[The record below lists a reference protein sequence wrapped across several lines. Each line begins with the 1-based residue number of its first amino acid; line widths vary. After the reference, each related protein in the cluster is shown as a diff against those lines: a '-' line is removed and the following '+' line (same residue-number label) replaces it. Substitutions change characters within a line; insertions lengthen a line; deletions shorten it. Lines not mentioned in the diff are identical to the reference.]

1 MSYRIGL
8 KRVYQSVEEEDGA
21 RVLVDRLWPRGRRR
35 EALALDDWY
44 RDASPSPAL
53 HRQYRQGEISEG
65 VFAVRYRGE
74 LRDHPELLVPLM
86 RLARRGSLTLLTGER
101 DIEASPP
108 ADPARLAALRA
119 ARGGTPPISNPPRRP
134 ASPMSFGMIR
144 NSDQIPRRRSLGNAC
159 FSVGVAP

>member
-1 MSYRIGL
+1 MSYRIRL
-8 KRVYQSVEEEDGA
+8 KRVYQSVEEEDGT

-74 LRDHPELLVPLM
+74 LRDHPEQLLPLM
-86 RLARRGSLTLLTGER
+86 RLARRGPLTLLTGER
-101 DIEASPP
+101 DIEASPLP
-108 ADPARLAALRA
+108 ILRDWLLFALREEDA
-119 ARGGTPPISNPPRRP
+119 ADIEP
-134 ASPMSFGMIR
+134 ASP
-144 NSDQIPRRRSLGNAC
+144 PC
-159 FSVGVAP
+159 FAHELRDDREP